1 MNNELQKERIRIL
14 RQRTDRLEHE
24 GDFWTKDEI
33 KMLVNG
39 FHDCVGITEMAD
51 LLQRMEPAVMQQIEK
66 MDLYHRKDNP
76 KRTRRKS
83 RLAAYA
89 AAAGSAQPTAP
100 TGRLPGKKRR
110 KTDV

>member
-1 MNNELQKERIRIL
+1 MNDGLQKERIRIL

-39 FHDCVGITEMAD
+39 FNDCVGITEMAD
-51 LLQRMEPAVMQQIEK
+51 HLQRTEPAVMQQIEK

-76 KRTRRKS
+76 KRRRKKKQARCLCDRC
-83 RLAAYA
+83 RLD
-89 AAAGSAQPTAP
+89 GTSCP
-100 TGRLPGKKRR
+100 RR
-110 KTDV
+110 IDCVKDQEDM

>member
-1 MNNELQKERIRIL
+1 MNDGLQKERIRIL

-39 FHDCVGITEMAD
+39 FNDCVGITEMAD
-51 LLQRMEPAVMQQIEK
+51 HLQRTEPAVMQQIEK

-76 KRTRRKS
+76 KRRKKKKQA
-83 RLAAYA
+83 RCLCDRCRIGAAHCQNRA
-89 AAAGSAQPTAP
+89 TAGEEEEE
-100 TGRLPGKKRR
+100 
-110 KTDV
+110 D

>member
-1 MNNELQKERIRIL
+1 MNDGLQKERIRIL

-39 FHDCVGITEMAD
+39 FNDCVGITEMAD
-51 LLQRMEPAVMQQIEK
+51 HLQRTEPAVMQQIEK

-76 KRTRRKS
+76 KRRKKKKQA
-83 RLAAYA
+83 RCLCDRCRIGAAHCQNRTT
-89 AAAGSAQPTAP
+89 AGEEEEE
-100 TGRLPGKKRR
+100 
-110 KTDV
+110 D

>member
-1 MNNELQKERIRIL
+1 MNDELQKERIRIL

-51 LLQRMEPAVMQQIEK
+51 LLQRTEPAVMQQIEK
-66 MDLYHRKDNP
+66 MYLYHRKDNP
-76 KRTRRKS
+76 NRRKKKKQA
-83 RLAAYA
+83 RCLCGRCWIGADHCPNR
-89 AAAGSAQPTAP
+89 AAAGEEEEEN
-100 TGRLPGKKRR
+100 
-110 KTDV
+110 

>member
-1 MNNELQKERIRIL
+1 MNDELQKERIRIL

-51 LLQRMEPAVMQQIEK
+51 LLQRTEPAVMQQIEK

-76 KRTRRKS
+76 KRRKKKKQA
-83 RLAAYA
+83 RCLCDRCRIGAAHCQNRA
-89 AAAGSAQPTAP
+89 TAGEEEEE
-100 TGRLPGKKRR
+100 
-110 KTDV
+110 D